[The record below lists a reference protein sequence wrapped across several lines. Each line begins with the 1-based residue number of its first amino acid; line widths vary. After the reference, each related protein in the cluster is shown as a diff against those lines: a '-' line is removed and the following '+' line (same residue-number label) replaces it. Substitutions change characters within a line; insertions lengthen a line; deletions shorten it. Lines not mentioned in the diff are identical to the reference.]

1 MVRLVRVY
9 KGQWSKSQQSV
20 WTLEQDQTEEPHDIM
35 VSEHETN
42 DGLRGLVRDLVCGQV
57 MLCSDQ
63 VLHKVFTEEEMVL
76 LYRFSFEIER
86 SRNRVD
92 LNVGAPEITGDLVV
106 PQPIQPTRMEPRLG
120 NANQMDHIE
129 RLLHTYEFD
138 MYGFPSGAWMMSRH
152 HSSVQGRWGGG
163 FAPNDHHHYN
173 ATYLTAEERRPTYWE
188 NLMSSRYAVELQRI
202 YGVPGS
208 EHTGYPHTT
217 LNIGSPNTPIGPP
230 IIFLN
235 DESSTASSG
244 VGKTRGEFDGQ
255 GIICS
260 GAGENSVRATKCIQG
275 ESSAMGAQLG
285 NQPSATVIISP
296 QNIEVNCNSAQHID
310 ASGNAKASEE
320 TPVKVE
326 E

>member
-1 MVRLVRVY
+1 
-9 KGQWSKSQQSV
+9 
-20 WTLEQDQTEEPHDIM
+20 
-35 VSEHETN
+35 
-42 DGLRGLVRDLVCGQV
+42 
-57 MLCSDQ
+57 
-63 VLHKVFTEEEMVL
+63 
-76 LYRFSFEIER
+76 
-86 SRNRVD
+86 
-92 LNVGAPEITGDLVV
+92 
-106 PQPIQPTRMEPRLG
+106 
-120 NANQMDHIE
+120 
-129 RLLHTYEFD
+129 

-275 ESSAMGAQLG
+275 K
-285 NQPSATVIISP
+285 
-296 QNIEVNCNSAQHID
+296 IEIFQS
-310 ASGNAKASEE
+310 
-320 TPVKVE
+320 
-326 E
+326 